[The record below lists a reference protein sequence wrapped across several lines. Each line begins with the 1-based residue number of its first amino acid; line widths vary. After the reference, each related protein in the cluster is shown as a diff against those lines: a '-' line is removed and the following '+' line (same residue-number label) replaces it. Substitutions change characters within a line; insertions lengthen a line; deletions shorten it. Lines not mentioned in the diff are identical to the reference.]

1 MKIPGRSR
9 GGSLKFNI
17 TPMIDVVFNLIIF
30 FLVASHYARSEA
42 VVELELPEAAGG
54 ESDPESSGRRLTI
67 TLPRDGSLYLGAE
80 LATYE
85 EISGRLA
92 AGAATHGAGEVEVRI
107 RADRQVPFSRIAPLL
122 RECSQA
128 GIQRLRFAVQGEN

>member
-42 VVELELPEAAGG
+42 KI
-54 ESDPESSGRRLTI
+54 GR
-67 TLPRDGSLYLGAE
+67 A
-80 LATYE
+80 
-85 EISGRLA
+85 
-92 AGAATHGAGEVEVRI
+92 HV
-107 RADRQVPFSRIAPLL
+107 
-122 RECSQA
+122 
-128 GIQRLRFAVQGEN
+128 